1 MNASWFRHLSYSA
14 PWMTFA
20 VVAGLFAFLYGTLS
34 PVPSV
39 LFDLPDSGAAD
50 SDRLGLV
57 SLLIPSDI
65 EGTGSD
71 GTLVY
76 FDDSRYVLS
85 DPSSVDEFSAR
96 LGDKAVETGT
106 RVLTLLAD
114 RRVPCGDLVK
124 VMSIAKARGMAH
136 VQIAEKRD

>member
-1 MNASWFRHLSYSA
+1 MNASWFRHLSYAA
-14 PWMTFA
+14 PWLTFA
-20 VVAGLFAFLYGTLS
+20 VVVGMFAFLHGTLS

-50 SDRLGLV
+50 SDRPGLV
-57 SLLIPSDI
+57 SLLIPGDM
-65 EGTGSD
+65 EGADSE

-76 FDDSRYVLS
+76 FDDARYVLS

-96 LGDKAVETGT
+96 LGGKAVETGT

-114 RRVPCGDLVK
+114 RRVPCGDLIK
-124 VMSIAKARGMAH
+124 VMALAKARGFAH
-136 VQIAEKRD
+136 VQVAEKRD